1 MKIFGKLSI
10 KTSFHSW
17 ATQAQTNTLDLNDLV
32 VKNPAATFFLQVQED
47 GDGTPTIK
55 AKDIIIVDRGLTAQH
70 NMLVVVR
77 LVDELVIK
85 RLLLVHEEYYLVSEY
100 QHVKPIRITSELDYE
115 IWGVITYVIH
125 PVT

>member
-1 MKIFGKLSI
+1 MKIFGKLAI

-17 ATQAQTNTLDLNDLV
+17 ATQAACQVLDLNDLV
-32 VKNPAATFFLQVQED
+32 VKNPASTFFLQVQED
-47 GDGTPTIK
+47 SDGTPSIK
-55 AKDIIIVDRGLTAQH
+55 AKDVIIVDRGLTAQH

-77 LVDELVIK
+77 LQDELLIK
-85 RLLLVHEEYYLVSEY
+85 RLLLVHEDYYLVSEY
-100 QHVKPIRITSELDYE
+100 PHVKPIRITPDLDYE